1 MSFFA
6 PKLYFRLFAAILL
19 VVFVISTDV
28 QVYSQKNRSKAK
40 KTRTSKKKTTKKKTK
55 AQLRAE
61 AKRAAARK
69 RKAEAEK
76 KRKAEAARK
85 ARQRRA
91 RIRRAR
97 ARKRAFE
104 KSLRTETFKNIQKD
118 NTSTEDLEIR
128 RVAVQ
133 ALGSRAG
140 TVLVMDAQTGRV
152 LTIVNQEWAIRRS
165 FKPCSTIKLVT
176 GIAGLNEEL
185 ITAGGNIRSK
195 SYRLDLDDALAY
207 SNNSYFQIVGRNMG
221 SKRMISYAKRLGLGQ
236 KTGINV
242 PGEVVGKLPYGNN
255 NARIYSH
262 GDSYEVTPLQL
273 GVMVSTITN
282 GGKLIVPQIPRSRVK
297 RTSFQGF
304 MRRKVSLPMDS
315 LQGVI
320 PGMIGATEYGT
331 ARRGVDA
338 NLRIA
343 GKTGSCIAHGSW
355 VGLFASV
362 APVENPQY
370 AVIVITRG
378 QSERGKYAAA
388 VAGKIYKALGTR
400 FERRINDSRLAKK
413 LLIYKP
419 KPKVNAET
427 SAQIDADAGEDF
439 DDADI
444 SESAE
449 KVIIVKNSRKPKIT
463 KKPSKT
469 VEELFPPVIIRKRGN
484 GITRPRIVKKG
495 Q

>member
-1 MSFFA
+1 MSVFA
-6 PKLYFRLFAAILL
+6 PKLYFKLFAAILL
-19 VVFVISTDV
+19 VVFVVSADV
-28 QVYSQKNRSKAK
+28 QVYSQKKRSKAK

-61 AKRAAARK
+61 ARK
-69 RKAEAEK
+69 REAEK
-76 KRKAEAARK
+76 KRKAAAARK
-85 ARQRRA
+85 ARQRQA

-104 KSLRTETFKNIQKD
+104 KSLRTETFKNIQAD

-140 TVLVMDAQTGRV
+140 TVLVMDAQTGRI
-152 LTIVNQEWAIRRS
+152 LTMVNQEWAIRRS

-185 ITAGGNIRSK
+185 ITSRGNIRSRK
-195 SYRLDLDDALAY
+195 YRLDLNDALAY

-221 SKRMISYAKRLGLGQ
+221 SKRMISYAKMLGLGQ
-236 KTGINV
+236 KTGINA
-242 PGEVVGKLPYGNN
+242 PDEAVGKLPYGNN
-255 NARIYSH
+255 TARIYSH

-304 MRRKVSLPMDS
+304 MRRKVSLPMNS
-315 LQGVI
+315 LEGVI
-320 PGMIGATEYGT
+320 PGMIGAAEYGT

-338 NLRIA
+338 NLRVA

-370 AVIVITRG
+370 AVVVITRG

-388 VAGKIYKALGTR
+388 VAGKIYKVLGTR
-400 FERRINDSRLAKK
+400 FARNSDRNLAKK

-419 KPKVNAET
+419 QPKVNART
-427 SAQIDADAGEDF
+427 SAQLDADAGEDF

-444 SESAE
+444 SKADE
-449 KVIIVKNSRKPKIT
+449 KVIIVKNPSKPKIT
-463 KKPSKT
+463 KKPSKS

-484 GITRPRIVKKG
+484 GITRPRVVKEG